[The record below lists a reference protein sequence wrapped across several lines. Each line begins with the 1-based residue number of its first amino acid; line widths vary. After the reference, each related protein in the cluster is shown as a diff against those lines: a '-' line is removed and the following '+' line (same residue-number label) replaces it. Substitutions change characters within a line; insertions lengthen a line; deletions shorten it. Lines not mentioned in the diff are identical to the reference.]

1 MKIKVV
7 PFRVVKTSAEALH
20 HNLALLF
27 VLPSLSVL
35 LVLFCAPF
43 VVFMGYA
50 YTNGELVTNP
60 ELVDHP
66 TSQCARG
73 TDTSCCVWEP
83 AAWVMSYEY
92 LSGFTILWAAMIMA
106 QIQVFTVS
114 GTISQWYFAQ
124 AGSSAVNATRRAL
137 RYAAFFQSICN
148 FLFFGFQCECGRFGV
163 SVIIML

>member
-1 MKIKVV
+1 MLNYRHIMKIKVV

-73 TDTSCCVWEP
+73 TDTPCCVWEP

-124 AGSSAVNATRRAL
+124 AGSSAVNAARRAL
-137 RYAAFFQSICN
+137 RLTGTES
-148 FLFFGFQCECGRFGV
+148 LHHGT
-163 SVIIML
+163 